1 MSDRYNS
8 LIVFLKKDIKDE
20 DAKPL
25 IEAIKQLRGVLDVQP
40 NVSDML
46 SHLAEERARR
56 ELTDKLWKVLN
67 SSS

>member
-8 LIVFLKKDIKDE
+8 LIVFLEQDIKDE

-25 IEAIKQLRGVLDVQP
+25 IEAIKQLRGVLGVQP

-46 SHLAEERARR
+46 SNLAEERARR
-56 ELTDKLWKVLN
+56 TLIDKLWKVLN
-67 SSS
+67 DG